1 MTHANKK
8 NNLHFQE
15 GNKKNVRLSHELD
28 VNRKKVQEIF
38 AQIVQRAPEHK
49 IQPSLDRVVDALDI
63 LGNPQLAYPV
73 VHVAGTN
80 GKTSTSRMIDSLMT
94 AWGTK
99 TGRFTSPHLCVP
111 NERISIAGEPITD
124 ETFIYAYEDVLP
136 YIKMADENS
145 LKKQGPRLSFF
156 ELLTVMAYAYY
167 ADAPVD
173 VAIMEIGMGGLW
185 DCTNVV
191 DAAGSV
197 ITPISIDHTKW
208 LGSTLSEIAT
218 QKAGI
223 IKENQ
228 IVIVGRQ
235 DPEAEKVIREKIEK
249 VSAKA
254 YFMDKDMKILDRKI
268 AVGGQ
273 LLTMQ
278 TPFGIYENVFL
289 PLHGEYQAENAL
301 LALCATEAFYGSKT
315 IDAKVVES
323 GFLNASSPGR
333 LEIVRTSPTVVV
345 DATHNPGGAKVLS
358 QAVCEIFPQAYITGI
373 FSAMADKD
381 VESILLEMEKVVAQ
395 IVLVQMS
402 SDRGMDIKE
411 LEKIAVNVFGE
422 ERVHIA
428 TDLLDAID
436 KATAISDTNAQCMAG
451 SVILS
456 FGSVYL
462 AGEIRRMFK
471 K

>member
-167 ADAPVD
+167 ADAPVA
-173 VAIMEIGMGGLW
+173 VSYTHLTLPTI
-185 DCTNVV
+185 C
-191 DAAGSV
+191 SV
-197 ITPISIDHTKW
+197 
-208 LGSTLSEIAT
+208 
-218 QKAGI
+218 
-223 IKENQ
+223 
-228 IVIVGRQ
+228 
-235 DPEAEKVIREKIEK
+235 
-249 VSAKA
+249 
-254 YFMDKDMKILDRKI
+254 
-268 AVGGQ
+268 
-273 LLTMQ
+273 
-278 TPFGIYENVFL
+278 
-289 PLHGEYQAENAL
+289 
-301 LALCATEAFYGSKT
+301 
-315 IDAKVVES
+315 
-323 GFLNASSPGR
+323 
-333 LEIVRTSPTVVV
+333 
-345 DATHNPGGAKVLS
+345 
-358 QAVCEIFPQAYITGI
+358 
-373 FSAMADKD
+373 
-381 VESILLEMEKVVAQ
+381 
-395 IVLVQMS
+395 
-402 SDRGMDIKE
+402 
-411 LEKIAVNVFGE
+411 
-422 ERVHIA
+422 
-428 TDLLDAID
+428 
-436 KATAISDTNAQCMAG
+436 
-451 SVILS
+451 
-456 FGSVYL
+456 
-462 AGEIRRMFK
+462 
-471 K
+471 